1 MTSKIMEEMID
12 DFLKNNEK
20 EYYVEVAERMLKD
33 NMPIEKVQKY
43 TDLSFD
49 EITDII
55 NKINT
60 EESNN

>member
-55 NKINT
+55 NKINA